1 MHNCNPDPFVYR
13 QGSPQVTVDHLTP
26 TLTLTSALTPF
37 LALTPQLNLTIFS
50 DIANAA
56 FGTVFDPPYDPFK
69 DDISFLIATYIME
82 DVGVSGY
89 LVRCPAFLFQLTSPF
104 SRLL

>member
-1 MHNCNPDPFVYR
+1 MF
-13 QGSPQVTVDHLTP
+13 
-26 TLTLTSALTPF
+26 A
-37 LALTPQLNLTIFS
+37 

-56 FGTVFDPPYDPFK
+56 FGTVFSPPFDPFK

-89 LVRCPAFLFQLTSPF
+89 LVRRPASLSVSF
-104 SRLL
+104 SLLQPLLV

>member
-1 MHNCNPDPFVYR
+1 MRGRGLP
-13 QGSPQVTVDHLTP
+13 LTP
-26 TLTLTSALTPF
+26 SAATQIDLTV
-37 LALTPQLNLTIFS
+37 FS

-89 LVRCPAFLFQLTSPF
+89 LVRTPASPSTLTSQCQVCHVTSP
-104 SRLL
+104 

>member
-1 MHNCNPDPFVYR
+1 MR
-13 QGSPQVTVDHLTP
+13 LPQPPGYLCCD
-26 TLTLTSALTPF
+26 TLCAPVQPILRTEVNDVEVLLIMLSRAF
-37 LALTPQLNLTIFS
+37 PQLNLTVFA

-89 LVRCPAFLFQLTSPF
+89 LV
-104 SRLL
+104 